1 MLLKPKTMALML
13 AATLSFSHAVHASS
27 DSGALRVQGITAQS
41 QPYQPSMRIL
51 GEIKS
56 SAAVSLQSK
65 VTGYLHER
73 HATDGQ
79 AVKKGDLLFSL
90 DPTDFKIALD
100 KARAQEK
107 IAQASMSLASIEH
120 DRVKS
125 LYERRAISK
134 QELDAAHATL
144 QIREGELLSAKA
156 SVAQQQRLLD
166 ESRIY
171 APFDGVVGIARVNTG
186 DLVQAQST
194 ILTNFTRM
202 NPLWVEV
209 GVSQSQYAS
218 IFSHP
223 DAQASMAFEVSGQT
237 FSAPVIMQTPE
248 VNPKL
253 GTVTLRAEIENPD
266 SLVKPGMFVR
276 VTTSS
281 QDSTSILKIPQKA
294 VLITNEGTFA
304 YLNKQGTA
312 QLVPITVSNWD
323 NDQWLVKEGLQHGD
337 QVITSGFLNLRPGM
351 PIQIAGE
358 EKQ

>member
-1 MLLKPKTMALML
+1 MLFKPTAIALML
-13 AATLSFSHAVHASS
+13 AASLSFSQFVDAHPG
-27 DSGALRVQGITAQS
+27 SGPLRVNAITAQT
-41 QPYQPSMRIL
+41 QPYQPSVRIL

-56 SAAVSLQSK
+56 SASVSLQSK
-65 VTGYLHER
+65 VTGYLHEK
-73 HATDGQ
+73 HVTDGQ

-90 DPTDFKIALD
+90 EPTDFKIALD

-107 IAQASMSLASIEH
+107 IAQAAMSLASIEH

-134 QELDAAHATL
+134 QELDAAQATL

-171 APFDGVVGIARVNTG
+171 APFDGVVGIARVSKG

-194 ILTNFTRM
+194 LISSFTQM

-209 GVSQSQYAS
+209 GVTQSQYAS
-218 IFSHP
+218 LFSRP
-223 DAQASMAFEVSGQT
+223 DAQASMAFEVSGQG

-253 GTVTLRAEIENPD
+253 GTITLRAEVKNPD
-266 SLVKPGMFVR
+266 GVIKPGMFVR
-276 VTTSS
+276 VTASS
-281 QDSTSILKIPQKA
+281 QEQKDILKIPQKA
-294 VLITNEGTFA
+294 VVISNEGTFA
-304 YLNKQGTA
+304 YLNKEGTA
-312 QLVPITVSNWD
+312 QRVPIAVSEWD
-323 NDQWLVKEGLQHGD
+323 QQSWIVKDGINSGD
-337 QVITSGFLNLRPGM
+337 QVITSGFLNLAPGI
-351 PIQIAGE
+351 PVEIAGKGE
-358 EKQ
+358 